1 MKIFKKEGIKYK
13 RINIEIKKTKAK
25 TLYLNICL
33 STSSLSS

>member
-1 MKIFKKEGIKYK
+1 MKIFKKEVTKYK

-25 TLYLNICL
+25 TFYLNIRL